1 MRMHAIASASEVS
14 FLVAHPGERGN
25 RAFPDMN
32 APVWH
37 LWRIRPRITPFRIR
51 DGGRL
56 RTNRRDPE
64 CENHVETR
72 PRPLARTEAS
82 LRDEDEAKCGTHP
95 GSDRNPFRCSQLPS
109 SEMRPFGS
117 GCSSRLGQARGNA
130 TGCKTTQTYG
140 LQHHCVKQILPTNS
154 VPEPLQRL
162 QILGERGFNRPRSSA

>member
-1 MRMHAIASASEVS
+1 MRMRAIASASEVS
-14 FLVAHPGERGN
+14 FLVAHPGERRN
-25 RAFPDMN
+25 RAFPDMD

-37 LWRIRPRITPFRIR
+37 LWRIRPRITPFRIH

-56 RTNRRDPE
+56 RTNRRDSE
-64 CENHVETR
+64 CVNHVETR

-82 LRDEDEAKCGTHP
+82 FRDEDEAKCSTHP
-95 GSDRNPFRCSQLPS
+95 GSDRNPFDCSQLPS

-140 LQHHCVKQILPTNS
+140 LQHHCVKLILPKNS
-154 VPEPLQRL
+154 VPRDVEGAQFLK
-162 QILGERGFNRPRSSA
+162 ERAVTRPPSSA